1 MGYTSM
7 NDFLA
12 AVNEKFPDDAP
23 KVILDIG
30 SRDLEH
36 ALKFRA
42 VYPKARILA
51 FEPNPLGMTNC
62 IRNVGNSGIEL
73 FELAL
78 SDEEG
83 KMDFWSVEL
92 NDGCSSLLEPIDAPF
107 SNNRWHRITVDVRRL
122 DVLLEELGISK
133 VDVLW
138 MDTQGTELKVL
149 EGMGKYLDDVR
160 CIHTEASPRG
170 YYKGHI
176 LKDELESFLHAK
188 GFDTTFR
195 PANGHPYGEGDIIC
209 IRK

>member
-1 MGYTSM
+1 M

-12 AVNEKFPDDAP
+12 TINDKLKGQEP

-42 VYPKARILA
+42 AYPKARILA
-51 FEPNPLGMTNC
+51 FEPNPLGISKC
-62 IRNVGNSGIEL
+62 VRNVGNSGIEF

-83 KMDFWSVEL
+83 KLSFWSVEL

-107 SNNRWHRITVDVRRL
+107 SNNRWHHIRVDTRRL
-122 DVLLEELGISK
+122 DNLLEELGINK

-149 EGMGKYLDDVR
+149 QGMGKYLDDVQ

-176 LKDELESFLHAK
+176 LKDELEEFLHAN
-188 GFDTTFR
+188 GFETTFR
-195 PANGHPYGEGDIIC
+195 TAKGHPYGEGDIIC
-209 IRK
+209 VRKNENY